1 MSCNYIIYNIMY
13 SSSIY
18 YINNLR
24 INKNIIKTYLYYK
37 YNDND
42 NGNRNENRNRN
53 RNRNRNGNTNEN
65 INGNTINV

>member
-1 MSCNYIIYNIMY
+1 MY

-42 NGNRNENRNRN
+42 NGNRNENRN
-53 RNRNRNGNTNEN
+53 
-65 INGNTINV
+65 GNTINV